1 MALLLSHPHKPRQQA
16 AGFTLIEV
24 MIVVGIIA
32 ILSAIA
38 LPSYRDY
45 ILRGQIVDATT
56 GLEAT
61 RGRMEQ
67 YFQDNRT
74 YANVGAFTAP
84 CNATFGTFT
93 VTCTTQTAT
102 TYTLQAVGSGATAG
116 FTFTVNQQNTRTTD
130 GPDGWG
136 DCAGGPRWI
145 VKKGDKC

>member
-1 MALLLSHPHKPRQQA
+1 MARLLPHPRKPRQRA

-56 GLEAT
+56 GLASQ
-61 RGRMEQ
+61 RGLMEQ

-74 YANVGAFTAP
+74 YQDVAGFTAP
-84 CNATFGTFT
+84 CAATFGSFT
-93 VTCTTQTAT
+93 VSCSARNAT
-102 TYTLQAVGSGATAG
+102 SYTLSAVGSGSTNG
-116 FTFTVNQQNTRTTD
+116 FTFTIDQTGARATTVA
-130 GPDGWG
+130 PPGWG
-136 DCAGGPRWI
+136 TCATRW
-145 VKKGDKC
+145 VLKKGDGC